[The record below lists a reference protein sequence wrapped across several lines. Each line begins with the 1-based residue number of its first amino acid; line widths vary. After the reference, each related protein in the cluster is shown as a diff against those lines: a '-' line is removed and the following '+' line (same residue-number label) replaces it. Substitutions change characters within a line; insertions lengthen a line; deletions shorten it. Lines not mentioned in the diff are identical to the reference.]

1 MSKQQQDTMRS
12 AEVARA
18 AKAAGVSPQGE
29 GGASP
34 PSKESTPLLSI
45 KNLNIAFGGGDTA
58 THAVRGVS
66 LQVNKG
72 EMLAIVGESGSGKS
86 LTALS
91 IMRLLPPEA
100 RIQGDILFQGRDIA
114 HMSESE
120 VAKLRG
126 NRIGM
131 IFQEPMTALNPLH
144 PIRRQ
149 IVEAYKWHHKIKGE
163 PAQSKIADL
172 LESVGLTHLNH
183 RGKIYPHEL
192 SGGERQRVMIGMATA
207 CDPDLLIADEPT
219 TALDVTLQRQI
230 LQLLKELQHKRGMG
244 IILITHD
251 LTVVRKIADRVAVMK
266 DGEIVETGTVAE
278 VFVAPKHAYTKML
291 IAATPK
297 GTAPPIPK
305 ESPEVIYTPDLSVRF
320 PIKSPVLRRTVG
332 TVDAVQNVR
341 VRLQRGETIGIVGE
355 SGSGK
360 SSLGYA
366 MLKLIESDGPIVFLG
381 EHIEG
386 LKGQKLRA
394 LRPHMQLVF
403 QDPYSSLNPRMT
415 VGGIVSEGL
424 KLHRPD
430 LSREEVRH
438 EVRSILAKVG
448 LTESMIQRYPHEF
461 SGGQRQRIAIARAM
475 ILKPKFVVLDEPT
488 SALDMSV
495 QGQVIELLR
504 DLQEEHGTSYLFISH
519 DLRVVKAMARYV
531 IVLKRGKV
539 VEEGEAQHIFARPKE
554 AYTQALMDAAFGET
568 L

>member
-1 MSKQQQDTMRS
+1 MSEMEKGTMRS
-12 AEVARA
+12 AEAARA
-18 AKAAGVSPQGE
+18 AKRQGSAADE

-34 PSKESTPLLSI
+34 PLNKNPLLQI
-45 KNLNIAFGGGDTA
+45 KGLDVAFGSGDTA
-58 THAVRGVS
+58 THAVRGIS
-66 LQVNKG
+66 LEVHKG

-91 IMRLLPPEA
+91 ILKLLPEDA
-100 RIQGDILFQGRDIA
+100 AMQGEIEFNGQPIHA
-114 HMSESE
+114 MKENE
-120 VAKLRG
+120 IAKLRG

-163 PAQSKIADL
+163 PAQAKIREL
-172 LESVGLTHLNH
+172 LDSVGLTHLDA

-192 SGGERQRVMIGMATA
+192 SGGERQRVMIGMAVA
-207 CDPDLLIADEPT
+207 NDPDLLIADEPT

-230 LQLLKELQHKRGMG
+230 MQLLKDLQMQRGMG

-266 DGEIVETGTVAE
+266 DGEIVETGTVKE
-278 VFVAPKHAYTKML
+278 IFGNPQHPYTKML

-297 GTAPPIPK
+297 GIAPPITSDERVLRTHK
-305 ESPEVIYTPDLSVRF
+305 LKVWF
-320 PIKSPVLRRTVG
+320 PIKSAILRRTTGYVKA
-332 TVDAVQNVR
+332 VDGVSIKAHK
-341 VRLQRGETIGIVGE
+341 GETIGIVGE

-360 SSLGYA
+360 STLGYA
-366 MLKLIESDGPIVFLG
+366 VLRLAPSEGPIIFLG
-381 EHIEG
+381 NDIQG
-386 LKGQKLRA
+386 LKGKALRA
-394 LRPHMQLVF
+394 LRPDMQLVF

-415 VGGIVSEGL
+415 VGGIIAEGL

-430 LSREEVRH
+430 LSREDVRVQVK
-438 EVRSILAKVG
+438 EILERVG
-448 LTESMIQRYPHEF
+448 LNTGMIHRYPHEF

-475 ILKPKFVVLDEPT
+475 ILKPKLVVLDEPT

-504 DLQEEHGTSYLFISH
+504 DLQRDEGITYLFISH
-519 DLRVVKAMARYV
+519 DLRVIRALAHYI
-531 IVLKRGKV
+531 IVLKK
-539 VEEGEAQHIFARPKE
+539 GEVIEHAPSEQIFTAPE
-554 AYTQALMDAAFGET
+554 HEYTKSLIHAAFGES